1 MTILFICKQNSS
13 FDGMR
18 KKAEVMAKPYDK
30 QNVEKRN
37 NDDDDGDGDDDDGD
51 GDDDEQITFM

>member
-37 NDDDDGDGDDDDGD
+37 NDDDDGDGDDD
-51 GDDDEQITFM
+51 EQITFM